1 MGNSDPE
8 ELAQVQ
14 LGDIWQSRDV
24 CKCLFDSTDFLSQGN
39 LQGGLQFPLAKTFNI
54 ARIFLFQPVHA
65 VQGHIEVII
74 SFAIGQTNFH
84 PWLIKIVPAQ

>member
-24 CKCLFDSTDFLSQGN
+24 CKCLFDSTAQ
-39 LQGGLQFPLAKTFNI
+39 TFYLK
-54 ARIFLFQPVHA
+54 A
-65 VQGHIEVII
+65 I
-74 SFAIGQTNFH
+74 SKVAYSSH
-84 PWLIKIVPAQ
+84 